1 MNKLVEIFIRWTN
14 HAAAPYTDVQK
25 MYNTVR
31 LQEEDW
37 YLQRYLWEENLNPS
51 KFAQEKIIKTLIYG
65 IKSSGNQAEYA
76 LRKTASTSKSRYP
89 EANIVIQKDIY
100 VANSISEA
108 NTSKE
113 EVMQLADEIQ

>member
-1 MNKLVEIFIRWTN
+1 MNKLVEIFIRWTS

-37 YLQRYLWEENLNPS
+37 CLQRYLWEENLNPS
-51 KFAQEKIIKTLIYG
+51 KFAQEKIIKRLIYG

-76 LRKTASTSKSRYP
+76 LRKKASTSKSWYP

-100 VANSISEA
+100 VADCISEA